1 MTNFSETTQ
10 KTTIWPLLALLLGTS
25 ALAFAPIFV
34 KLTETSATITTF
46 WRMFLSTPILA
57 FAWILFPN
65 KQWVQKTKNQFKD
78 YLVIVLAGLFFALD
92 LVFWNLSLEHTS
104 VANATLLV
112 NCASFFVAF
121 ISWWLFKKP
130 MSFKL
135 FLGILVAFIGGFLL
149 VWPHFDTQDTS
160 LWGDFLS
167 LIAAL
172 FYALYIIT
180 IQIARQRFGTLS
192 IMTVS
197 GVVTTLA
204 ALFIAWVLN
213 ESLMADFSSSW
224 QALMGLALI
233 VQILGQGFIA
243 YALATV
249 NAALSAVILLLQP
262 VMSAWIA
269 WYLFGENLVV
279 IQGIGMVVILIGIGL
294 AKIGSVKQ

>member
-1 MTNFSETTQ
+1 MSK
-10 KTTIWPLLALLLGTS
+10 KTTIWPLIALLLGTS

-57 FAWILFPN
+57 FAWIVFPS
-65 KQWVQKTKNQFKD
+65 KPQTQKTEIRFKD
-78 YLVIVLAGLFFALD
+78 YLTIVLAGLFFALD

-121 ISWWLFKKP
+121 ISWWLFKEP
-130 MSFKL
+130 IHFKL
-135 FLGILVAFIGGFLL
+135 LLGILLAFMGGFLL

-172 FYALYIIT
+172 FYALYLIT
-180 IQIARQRFGTLS
+180 IQIARQKFGTLS

-213 ESLMADFSSSW
+213 ESLMTDFSASW
-224 QALMGLALI
+224 QALMGLALV

-243 YALATV
+243 FALASV

-262 VMSAWIA
+262 VISAWIA
-269 WYLFGENLVV
+269 WWLFGETLVS
-279 IQGIGMVVILIGIGL
+279 IQAVGMVVILLGIAY
-294 AKIGSVKQ
+294 AKIGSNS